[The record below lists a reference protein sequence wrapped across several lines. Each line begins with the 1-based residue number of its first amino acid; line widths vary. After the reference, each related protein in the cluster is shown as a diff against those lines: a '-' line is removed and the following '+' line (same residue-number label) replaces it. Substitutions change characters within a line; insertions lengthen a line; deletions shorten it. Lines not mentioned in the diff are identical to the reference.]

1 MAHAAP
7 AASAH
12 WPSFASLETS
22 LRSDDGAG
30 RCPAAEGPGIR
41 KCLTTGPMGFV
52 MSPQLIS
59 ILVLAVMFVIATV
72 LPVNIG
78 VLGFVA
84 AFLVGTLVADQS
96 TDAIIGGFPADL
108 FLTLVGI
115 TYLFAIAQNNGTIDW
130 LVALAVRAVRG
141 RIAAIPWIM
150 FFSAAVLT
158 AVGAVS
164 PGAVAI
170 IAPIA
175 LGFAAQYGI
184 NPLLMGLM
192 VVHGAQAGGFSPI
205 SIYGG
210 ITNGV
215 VERAGLPLNE
225 IATFLA
231 SLVVNL
237 VVAAL
242 LFAVLGGRTLLRR
255 RAGTPKRPG
264 RTGSATAAVPHVHV
278 APPQG
283 GAQAHGDAQAMTDWR
298 QETERAPD
306 SLLDQPPAEGLA
318 PRSRPY
324 QLLTVAGLVTLA
336 VLILAFD
343 LEIGFVAITIGLVL
357 ALVSPHLQKRAVG
370 QVTWPEIVLIT
381 GVSTYVGVLREMGTI
396 DYVGDSVAGLAS
408 PLLAALLLCFIGAVI
423 SAFASSTAV
432 LGSLIPLAVPFLQAG
447 TGVSPIGFIA
457 AMAVSST
464 IVDVSPFSTNG
475 ALVLANAQGV
485 DRDLFF
491 RRLLAYGALVTVA
504 APVVVWLAFIVVG

>member
-1 MAHAAP
+1 M
-7 AASAH
+7 SAE
-12 WPSFASLETS
+12 L
-22 LRSDDGAG
+22 L
-30 RCPAAEGPGIR
+30 
-41 KCLTTGPMGFV
+41 
-52 MSPQLIS
+52 S
-59 ILVLAVMFVIATV
+59 ILGLVVMFVIATV

-84 AFLVGTLVADQS
+84 AFLVGTIVADQS
-96 TDAIIGGFPADL
+96 TDVIIGGFPADL

-115 TYLFAIAQNNGTIDW
+115 TYLFALARNNGTIDW
-130 LVALAVRAVRG
+130 LVDLAVHAVRG

-150 FFSAAVLT
+150 FVITGTLT

-175 LGFAAQYGI
+175 LGFAAQYRI

-192 VVHGAQAGGFSPI
+192 VIHGAQAGGFSPI

-210 ITNGV
+210 ITNTV

-231 SLVVNL
+231 SLIVNAA
-237 VVAAL
+237 VAVL
-242 LFAVLGGRTLLRR
+242 LFAVLGGRKLLQQ
-255 RAGTPKRPG
+255 RAPIREAEEVPPVHF
-264 RTGSATAAVPHVHV
+264 AVPR
-278 APPQG
+278 G
-283 GAQAHGDAQAMTDWR
+283 GAPASGDAETQATTGWR
-298 QETERAPD
+298 PETEHAADSVAEEHRAERPK
-306 SLLDQPPAEGLA
+306 PG
-318 PRSRPY
+318 SRPY

-336 VLILAFD
+336 VLTLVFD
-343 LEIGFVAITIGLVL
+343 LEIGFTAITIGLVL
-357 ALVSPHLQKRAVG
+357 SLAAPQLQKGALG

-381 GVSTYVGVLREMGTI
+381 GVSTYVGVLQEMGTI
-396 DYVGDSVAGLAS
+396 DYVGDSVAGLGS
-408 PLLAALLLCFIGAVI
+408 PLLAALLLCFIGAVV

-432 LGSLIPLAVPFLQAG
+432 LGSLIPLAVPFLQTG
-447 TGVSPIGFIA
+447 TGVNPVGFIA

-485 DRDLFF
+485 DRDAFF
-491 RRLLAYGALVTVA
+491 RKLLTYGALVTVT
-504 APVVVWLAFIVVG
+504 APIVVWLAFVVIG